1 MPEDGAAQRLWL
13 ELRALYLAA
22 GKPTLQ
28 RLVHLGLEQQPPISI
43 SHSTINGWLNGR
55 AIPTGRKNE
64 RYLTAMIAFLQ
75 SRVRPG
81 ADYQRLPAGEW
92 PRLLQAAQR
101 QRAAGQR
108 TGRPRR
114 PGIPQG
120 SGAPQSQG
128 EAQRSGGWR
137 PQSATAVFAPPA
149 VVPAPATTPLV
160 GRDTELAQLA
170 ALLRA
175 VASGLGGTVFVEG
188 EPGIGKSALVQ
199 AALSAAVGLDC
210 QVFWGTGSELDE
222 ALPLRPL
229 LDAFHVRDPSVN
241 PRRAMITGYLRGEIS
256 ADRGADVPAMLAEQ
270 LLALIAEECA
280 ARPTVLV
287 IDDLQWADL
296 ASIRLLAR
304 LAGSARQLPLL
315 LVLMMRQVP
324 RRDDVLALRRAA
336 SDAIRL
342 SLTGLAGTAV
352 TELIGSLAGGV
363 PDAGLRELA
372 DDAGGNPL
380 YLTEL
385 FAALARSSALTVRD
399 GVAALVA
406 GPAPRSLSAVITD
419 RLGFIS
425 REAHEVLRSA
435 TLLGPEFNVTD
446 LAILLD
452 RRVAELSAVL
462 WETCVAGLL
471 AESGE
476 RLRFRHPLI
485 HAALYAE
492 LPAPVR
498 AAWHREAARA
508 LAAAGAPVD
517 RVARQL
523 LGAAGETAGAPPAEA
538 GPADAAEP
546 MDAWMLSWLDGAAE
560 VLVAQAPQVAARL
573 LAQAVASMPADSAG
587 RGRLV
592 SHLADSLYRTG
603 QWTAAMEL
611 ATREL
616 PRAADLDVLTG
627 LHWTLAQGRL
637 ATGLTADSL
646 ATLSR
651 ALDTPGLTAR
661 HRGRLLVLAARTH
674 SRAGQ
679 LEVAIRV
686 AEAALVVAEETG
698 DTWAAGWALQAIAIS
713 AATQGRA
720 TDALSSFNRALAVIG
735 DDPALTDLGL
745 LLQINKAVALGA
757 LDRFEEALV
766 IARQV
771 QQLADQRGTMIRRV
785 QAHGLLS
792 QVLFETGRWDAALA
806 ETAQLPLSMKEP
818 AVACV
823 DLGIIALVSLYRGDP
838 AAARD
843 RLRATAPH
851 VARIGHM
858 LIPQLLLARSL
869 DEELAGNLPA
879 ALSALTSWLDDGTE
893 EVGTVQ
899 EIVPDAMR
907 LAVLLGDLGTARALA
922 AQSAEF
928 AAMATPSA
936 HANALFCWGLLDDD
950 PAQLL
955 AAAERYHQAGRP
967 LPRAKALDAAA
978 QAHHRA
984 GARDQSQAAATTAAK
999 IYNALGIP
1007 APPIPV

>member
-1 MPEDGAAQRLWL
+1 VPADGTGERFWL

-22 GKPTLQ
+22 DKPTLQ
-28 RLVHLGLEQQPPISI
+28 RLVNLGLEQRPQLSI
-43 SHSTINGWLNGR
+43 SHSTINAWLNGK
-55 AIPTGRKNE
+55 AVPTGRKNE

-81 ADYQRLPAGEW
+81 TEYQRLPPGEW
-92 PRLLQAAQR
+92 AGLLGAAQR
-101 QRAAGQR
+101 QRAAQR
-108 TGRPRR
+108 SGRPRR
-114 PGIPQG
+114 GDGPQRALAPGVDWPAVTSG
-120 SGAPQSQG
+120 PSPGGAP
-128 EAQRSGGWR
+128 E
-137 PQSATAVFAPPA
+137 QSAPPGGRSPGA
-149 VVPAPATTPLV
+149 LV
-160 GRDTELAQLA
+160 GRDSELLLLDG
-170 ALLRA
+170 LLRA
-175 VASGLGGTVFVEG
+175 LTAGEGGTVLVEG

-199 AALSAAVGLDC
+199 AALAGAADLGC
-210 QVFWGTGSELDE
+210 QVFWGTCSELDE

-229 LDAFHVRDPSVN
+229 LDAFHVRDPAGN
-241 PRRAMITGYLRGEIS
+241 PRRKMITGYLRGEIS
-256 ADRGADVPAMLAEQ
+256 ADRGVDVPAMLAEQ

-280 ARPTVLV
+280 AQPTVLV
-287 IDDLQWADL
+287 IDDVQWADHP
-296 ASIRLLAR
+296 SIRVLAR

-315 LVLMMRQVP
+315 LVVMMRPVP

-336 SDAIRL
+336 GDAIRL
-342 SLTGLAGTAV
+342 SLTGLADTAV
-352 TELIGSLAGGV
+352 TELVGALAGGV

-385 FAALARSSALTVRD
+385 LAALVRSSALTVTD

-406 GPAPRSLSAVITD
+406 GPAPRSLTEVITD

-425 REAHEVLRSA
+425 RAAHEVLRSA
-435 TLLGPEFNVTD
+435 SLLGPEFNVTD

-452 RRVAELSAVL
+452 RRVAELAAVL
-462 WETCVAGLL
+462 WETCAAGLL

-485 HAALYAE
+485 HTALYAE
-492 LPAPVR
+492 LPAAVR

-523 LGAAGETAGAPPAEA
+523 LGAAGETGDTEHP
-538 GPADAAEP
+538 DAAEP
-546 MDAWMLSWLDGAAE
+546 MDAWMLSWLDDAAE

-592 SHLADSLYRTG
+592 SPLADSLYRTG

-616 PRAADLDVLTG
+616 PRAADPDVLTG
-627 LHWTLAQGRL
+627 LHWTLAQGRI
-637 ATGLTADSL
+637 AIGLSAESL

-651 ALDTPGLTAR
+651 ALDAPGLTAR

-679 LEVAIRV
+679 LEVAIQV
-686 AEAALVVAEETG
+686 ADEALALAEETS
-698 DTWAAGWALQAIAIS
+698 DTWATGWALQAIAVS

-720 TDALSSFNRALAVIG
+720 ADALLSFDRGLAVIG
-735 DDPALTDLGL
+735 DDPALTDLGV
-745 LLQINKAVALGA
+745 LLQINKAVALA
-757 LDRFEEALV
+757 NLDRLAETLV
-766 IARQV
+766 IARQA
-771 QQLADQRGTMIRRV
+771 QQLADQRGTMIRRA
-785 QAHGLLS
+785 QAHSVLS
-792 QVLFETGRWDAALA
+792 QGLFEVGRWDDAVAEAA
-806 ETAQLPLSMKEP
+806 QVPLSMKEP
-818 AVACV
+818 TVACV
-823 DLGIIALVSLYRGDP
+823 DLGTVALVGLYRGDT

-851 VARIGHM
+851 LPGLGNA
-858 LIPQLLLARSL
+858 LIPSLVLARSL

-879 ALSALTSWLDDGTE
+879 ALSMLTGWLDDVTE
-893 EVGTVQ
+893 EVGTAQ
-899 EIVPDAMR
+899 EFVPDATR
-907 LAVLLGDLGTARALA
+907 LAVLLGDLDTARALA
-922 AQSAEF
+922 SQSVDF
-928 AAMATPSA
+928 AAMGTPTA
-936 HANALFCWGLLDDD
+936 RGNALYCQGLLDDD

-955 AAAERYHQAGRP
+955 AAAERYRQAGRP

-978 QAHHRA
+978 LAYARA
-984 GARDQSQAAATTAAK
+984 GAPEPGQSAAASAAE
-999 IYNALGIP
+999 IYDGLGVIAVPAGGTP
-1007 APPIPV
+1007 APARAT

>member
-1 MPEDGAAQRLWL
+1 
-13 ELRALYLAA
+13 
-22 GKPTLQ
+22 
-28 RLVHLGLEQQPPISI
+28 
-43 SHSTINGWLNGR
+43 
-55 AIPTGRKNE
+55 
-64 RYLTAMIAFLQ
+64 
-75 SRVRPG
+75 
-81 ADYQRLPAGEW
+81 
-92 PRLLQAAQR
+92 
-101 QRAAGQR
+101 
-108 TGRPRR
+108 
-114 PGIPQG
+114 
-120 SGAPQSQG
+120 
-128 EAQRSGGWR
+128 
-137 PQSATAVFAPPA
+137 
-149 VVPAPATTPLV
+149 
-160 GRDTELAQLA
+160 
-170 ALLRA
+170 
-175 VASGLGGTVFVEG
+175 
-188 EPGIGKSALVQ
+188 
-199 AALSAAVGLDC
+199 
-210 QVFWGTGSELDE
+210 
-222 ALPLRPL
+222 
-229 LDAFHVRDPSVN
+229 
-241 PRRAMITGYLRGEIS
+241 
-256 ADRGADVPAMLAEQ
+256 MLAEQ

-523 LGAAGETAGAPPAEA
+523 LGAAGETAGTP
-538 GPADAAEP
+538 PADAAEP

-637 ATGLTADSL
+637 ATGLTAESL
-646 ATLSR
+646 A
-651 ALDTPGLTAR
+651 
-661 HRGRLLVLAARTH
+661 
-674 SRAGQ
+674 
-679 LEVAIRV
+679 
-686 AEAALVVAEETG
+686 
-698 DTWAAGWALQAIAIS
+698 
-713 AATQGRA
+713 
-720 TDALSSFNRALAVIG
+720 
-735 DDPALTDLGL
+735 
-745 LLQINKAVALGA
+745 
-757 LDRFEEALV
+757 
-766 IARQV
+766 
-771 QQLADQRGTMIRRV
+771 
-785 QAHGLLS
+785 
-792 QVLFETGRWDAALA
+792 
-806 ETAQLPLSMKEP
+806 
-818 AVACV
+818 
-823 DLGIIALVSLYRGDP
+823 
-838 AAARD
+838 
-843 RLRATAPH
+843 
-851 VARIGHM
+851 
-858 LIPQLLLARSL
+858 
-869 DEELAGNLPA
+869 
-879 ALSALTSWLDDGTE
+879 
-893 EVGTVQ
+893 
-899 EIVPDAMR
+899 
-907 LAVLLGDLGTARALA
+907 
-922 AQSAEF
+922 
-928 AAMATPSA
+928 
-936 HANALFCWGLLDDD
+936 
-950 PAQLL
+950 
-955 AAAERYHQAGRP
+955 
-967 LPRAKALDAAA
+967 
-978 QAHHRA
+978 
-984 GARDQSQAAATTAAK
+984 
-999 IYNALGIP
+999 
-1007 APPIPV
+1007 